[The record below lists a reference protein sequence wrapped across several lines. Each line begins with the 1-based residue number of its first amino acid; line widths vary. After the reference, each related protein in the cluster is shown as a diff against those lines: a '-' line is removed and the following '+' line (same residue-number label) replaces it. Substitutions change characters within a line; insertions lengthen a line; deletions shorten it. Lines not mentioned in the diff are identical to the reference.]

1 MTNLLFWV
9 QENKLSEKFYKKI
22 GFDVVKSDDSH
33 SKVQLGDFAIV
44 LVNMRDEDEFSNDSM
59 SGNKG
64 RGMYVQIETD
74 DVDETYKSLLSRG
87 IEVATKPRDWP
98 WDNREFIVKDPDGY
112 KLCFWQKLQNLLI
125 MRLRGATARSV
136 YNDTLLTLCRAD
148 AERKSL
154 RPELP
159 LWCRN

>member
-59 SGNKG
+59 SDNKG
-64 RGMYVQIETD
+64 RGMYVYIETD

-112 KLCFWQKLQNLLI
+112 KLCFWQKL
-125 MRLRGATARSV
+125 
-136 YNDTLLTLCRAD
+136 
-148 AERKSL
+148 
-154 RPELP
+154 
-159 LWCRN
+159 